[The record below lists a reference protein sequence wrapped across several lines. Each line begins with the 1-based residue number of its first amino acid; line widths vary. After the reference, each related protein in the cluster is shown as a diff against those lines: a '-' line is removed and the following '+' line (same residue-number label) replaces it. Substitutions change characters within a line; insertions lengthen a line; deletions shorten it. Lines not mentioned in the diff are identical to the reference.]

1 MFVIPLQKKLRPDLH
16 EFLLAKI
23 SPQKLTTGKRVIDIS
38 ESATEVVVTCM
49 DETTYVGHLVIG
61 ADGAYS
67 AIRQLMYE
75 KLKANGELPESDKRP
90 LYFDKQCVV
99 GKSTAQFNSICLRE
113 VFRCIHVH
121 IHRIL
126 NMPMYIP
133 VLLLSSPPKGMTCPL
148 DPKKYPVLQDE
159 SCEVKV
165 LLGKDQHTSVSISVP
180 FLDAMDGRTKIFNR
194 ATIG

>member
-1 MFVIPLQKKLRPDLH
+1 MFVQKKLRPDLH

-23 SPQKLTTGKRVIDIS
+23 PPQKLTTGKRVIDIS
-38 ESATEVVVTCM
+38 ESATDVVVTCM

-99 GKSTAQFNSICLRE
+99 GKSI
-113 VFRCIHVH
+113 
-121 IHRIL
+121 
-126 NMPMYIP
+126 
-133 VLLLSSPPKGMTCPL
+133 
-148 DPKKYPVLQDE
+148 
-159 SCEVKV
+159 
-165 LLGKDQHTSVSISVP
+165 
-180 FLDAMDGRTKIFNR
+180 
-194 ATIG
+194 AT